1 MNNRSTKRID
11 LLPQIVQTSCRS
23 GADAV
28 QILCRRVYTPKTID
42 YQVLCMEKCRVQ
54 TFLDFVNVSP
64 KSKDVT
70 QVSVLT
76 WTGRRSNEFHIPR
89 QHLGISSRRNLWILN
104 AKFET
109 HRNLANYDNPVL
121 NVATVDVPGVITS
134 ILWRPCK
141 QELYPYGSSA
151 CVYLGLCVEAYII
164 STWALT
170 LSVQQ
175 D

>member
-1 MNNRSTKRID
+1 M
-11 LLPQIVQTSCRS
+11 QTQCRS
-23 GADAV
+23 RADAV
-28 QILCRRVYTPKTID
+28 QILCRRVYTLKIID
-42 YQVLCMEKCRVQ
+42 YQVLCMGKCRVQ

-76 WTGRRSNEFHIPR
+76 WTGRRSNEFHTPR
-89 QHLGISSRRNLWILN
+89 QHLGISSRGNVWILN

-109 HRNLANYDNPVL
+109 HRNLANYDKSVL

-141 QELYPYGSSA
+141 HELYPYGSSA
-151 CVYLGLCVEAYII
+151 SVYLGLFTEAYII
-164 STWALT
+164 SAWALT